1 MTTQL
6 ELDVRTTLGTATGA
20 LRIVFAEAASARR
33 AARAVEDLGWQPLL
47 GDGAV
52 TVTVAEADA
61 KSAVDVLAE
70 LAWAGVLP
78 IAFSLG

>member
-6 ELDVRTTLGTATGA
+6 ELDVRTTLGTATGS
-20 LRIVFAEAASARR
+20 LRIVLGDAHAARR
-33 AARAVEDLGWQPLL
+33 AALAIEDLGWQPLL
-47 GDGAV
+47 ARGAV
-52 TVTVAEADA
+52 TVAIAEVDP

-78 IAFSLG
+78 VGFSLG

>member
-6 ELDVRTTLGTATGA
+6 ELDVRTVLGAATGS
-20 LRIVFAEAASARR
+20 LRIVLADAPTARH
-33 AARAVEDLGWQPLL
+33 ATLVVEDLGWQPLL
-47 GDGAV
+47 GRGAL
-52 TVTVAEADA
+52 TVVIPDVDS

-78 IAFSLG
+78 TAFSLG